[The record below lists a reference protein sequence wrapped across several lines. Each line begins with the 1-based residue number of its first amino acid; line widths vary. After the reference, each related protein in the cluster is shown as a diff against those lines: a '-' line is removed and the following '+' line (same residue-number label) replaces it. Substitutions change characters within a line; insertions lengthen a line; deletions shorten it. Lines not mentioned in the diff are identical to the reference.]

1 MLNIIKN
8 AFIMFYKY
16 LPILIII
23 GLTYPLTTDLLKQ
36 NYPIT
41 THIIAF
47 LRVLIILTI
56 FSGIKQL
63 NYFKSWKFWISY
75 TSIYIVIKIINYSA
89 SEFFLNIIMNKIISH
104 FDTLYTMP
112 CFLILHMATIS
123 CLGFYITIPLCA
135 VLHKETLNIKKI
147 FDTIKYPYW
156 KILVFTIIIEIV
168 KFIVFLSTNKQSFDF
183 IIHWYTSAIFLS
195 FIINFYQAK
204 KADTA

>member
-8 AFIMFYKY
+8 SFITFYKY

-75 TSIYIVIKIINYSA
+75 TSVYIAIKIINYST

-104 FDTLYTMP
+104 FDFLYNIPCSLILYT
-112 CFLILHMATIS
+112 ITIS
-123 CLGFYITIPLCA
+123 CLDFYTTVPLCSA
-135 VLHKETLNIKKI
+135 LHKEKLNIKKI

-156 KILVFTIIIEIV
+156 KILVFTTIIEMI
-168 KFIVFLSTNKQSFDF
+168 KFITFLSTKKLDFDF
-183 IIHWYTSAIFLS
+183 IIHWYTSTIFLS
-195 FIINFYQAK
+195 FIITFYQTK
-204 KADTA
+204 KADTV